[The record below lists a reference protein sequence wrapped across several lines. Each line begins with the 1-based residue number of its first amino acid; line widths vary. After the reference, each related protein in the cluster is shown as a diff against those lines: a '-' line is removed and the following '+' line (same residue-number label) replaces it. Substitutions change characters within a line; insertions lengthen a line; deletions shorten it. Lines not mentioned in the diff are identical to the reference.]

1 MMQYMTSTEDT
12 VNKLII
18 SLKKGTAKIVS
29 DGSYY
34 PTRERFGT
42 VACIIDLGDDSLER
56 IIILCIVSGPNAEQ
70 CSRRSE
76 LAGILSGLK
85 FLQVLEQW
93 SGLQHGKCKIAYDGE
108 GAVIKMTNSNS
119 TTPIT
124 PHFDIISAIKTILDR
139 INTRCIFEHVYG
151 HQDDKGVQ
159 LTELEELNV
168 QADTLAKDFNY
179 VHHKM
184 DRTKLRTA
192 MTEDELWP
200 VFMNGNKIVSN
211 TKKKIITEA
220 AEQTL
225 HDYWIRK
232 KGRYTHQ
239 SMKKIDWDVLS
250 RLPRRLQ
257 LGDGSGFLNSL
268 ITRREPVL
276 NYPNGDIEERI
287 NVHYAGSMVIQLKI
301 L

>member
-1 MMQYMTSTEDT
+1 M
-12 VNKLII
+12 
-18 SLKKGTAKIVS
+18 
-29 DGSYY
+29 
-34 PTRERFGT
+34 
-42 VACIIDLGDDSLER
+42 
-56 IIILCIVSGPNAEQ
+56 
-70 CSRRSE
+70 
-76 LAGILSGLK
+76 
-85 FLQVLEQW
+85 
-93 SGLQHGKCKIAYDGE
+93 
-108 GAVIKMTNSNS
+108 
-119 TTPIT
+119 
-124 PHFDIISAIKTILDR
+124 
-139 INTRCIFEHVYG
+139 YG
-151 HQDDKGVQ
+151 HQDDKRDK

-192 MTEDELWP
+192 ITEDELWP